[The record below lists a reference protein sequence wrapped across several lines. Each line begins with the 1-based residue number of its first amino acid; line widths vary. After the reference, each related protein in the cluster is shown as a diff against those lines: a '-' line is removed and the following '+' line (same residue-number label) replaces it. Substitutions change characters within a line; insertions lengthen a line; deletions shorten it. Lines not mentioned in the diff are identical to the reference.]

1 MTDASEPQTPERD
14 PVTGRTTTGHEWDGI
29 RELNT
34 PLPKWWVYTFVATVV
49 FAIGY
54 CVLYPSVPWLHGHSR
69 GLLGYSTRSV
79 LTENLAAAATAQ
91 AATRAR
97 IAASSL
103 ATIEHDPTLF
113 AFAEAGGAAAFADNC
128 APCHRAGGAGAPGF
142 PNLTDDVWLW
152 GGKLADI
159 QQTITHGIRNNDP
172 QSRQSAMPRFGLDGI
187 LKPEQIDAVADYV
200 QSMRAGHPAAGAG
213 AKLFADNC
221 APCHGAHGQGNRE
234 VGAPP
239 LNVPITLYGNDK
251 ATVADVVTRARNS
264 SMPAW
269 GARLDPV
276 TIKMLTIYVHAL
288 GGGE

>member
-1 MTDASEPQTPERD
+1 MTDAPERD
-14 PVTGRTTTGHEWDGI
+14 PVTGRLTTGHQWDGI

-34 PLPKWWVYTFVATVV
+34 PLPKWWVYTFLVTIL

-54 CVLYPSVPWLHGHSR
+54 CVLFPAIPFLHDHTV
-69 GLLGYSTRSV
+69 GLLGYTTRSE
-79 LTENLAAAATAQ
+79 LDRDLAATVEQ
-91 AATRAR
+91 QRAMRLR
-97 IAASSL
+97 IAVAPFE
-103 ATIEHDPTLF
+103 TVRRDPQLF

-159 QQTITHGIRNNDP
+159 AQTIIHGIRNSDP
-172 QSRQSAMPRFGLDGI
+172 DSRQSAMPRFGLDNM
-187 LKPEQIDAVADYV
+187 LTPPQIDAVADYV
-200 QSMRAGHPAAGAG
+200 TSLRAGHPANGTAG
-213 AKLFADNC
+213 AKVFGDNC
-221 APCHGAHGQGNRE
+221 AVCHGPNGEGKRE

-239 LNVPITLYGNDK
+239 LNLPITLYGSDK
-251 ATVADVVTRARNS
+251 ATVVDVVTRARNS

-269 GARLDPV
+269 GQRLDPV
-276 TIKMLTIYVHAL
+276 TIKMLAVYVHAL